1 MSRRSDAGRGALE
14 DIQQARRAP
23 VLSFATPIEE
33 LEVILERVR
42 RLRYDHNNPER
53 FHSERSDVAGAIGGL
68 LKRMRATSSSVSV
81 PDVTIVAPFGRRT
94 IEASGGRSTE
104 ATRRSL
110 GRPILHLKD
119 HG

>member
-14 DIQQARRAP
+14 DIHAARQPARAP
-23 VLSFATPIEE
+23 AGDPVGE

-53 FHSERSDVAGAIGGL
+53 FHAERSDVAGAIGGL
-68 LKRMRATSSSVSV
+68 VKRMRVISSTASI
-81 PDVTIVAPFGRRT
+81 PDVLTISSARAAMNMGPPKT
-94 IEASGGRSTE
+94 A
-104 ATRRSL
+104 RRSL

>member
-1 MSRRSDAGRGALE
+1 MSRRSDALRGALE
-14 DIQQARRAP
+14 DIQEARRAT

-53 FHSERSDVAGAIGGL
+53 FHAERSDVAGTIGGL
-68 LKRMRATSSSVSV
+68 VKRMRASSSNASV
-81 PDVTIVAPFGRRT
+81 PGIATIPSVRAALT
-94 IEASGGRSTE
+94 VRSTE
-104 ATRRSL
+104 TARRPL